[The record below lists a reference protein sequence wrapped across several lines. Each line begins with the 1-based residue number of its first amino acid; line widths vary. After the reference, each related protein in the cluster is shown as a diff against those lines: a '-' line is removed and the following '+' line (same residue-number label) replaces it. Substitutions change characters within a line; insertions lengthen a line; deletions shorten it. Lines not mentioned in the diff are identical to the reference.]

1 MHYEKNVNK
10 KKLTHIRVHPKT
22 CSTSQLYG
30 WLSED
35 GFHTWN
41 DGILTQFLR
50 YANTLKIWFMIGEKC
65 KLKSQFFFIC

>member
-1 MHYEKNVNK
+1 MHYEKHVNK
-10 KKLTHIRVHPKT
+10 KKLTYIRVHPKT

-50 YANTLKIWFMIGEKC
+50 YVFTQQVL
-65 KLKSQFFFIC
+65 